1 MESTTPPTADH
12 ATPPTTH
19 HPNVLTHTPVG
30 DISFEI
36 GPRAIAI
43 VISLIAILIASFFY
57 FRRKSRSNV
66 LLVGLSDAGKTLI
79 FTKFVSKS
87 NDWELYKSMKENVI
101 EIKSASGD
109 SLKLIDYPGTERL
122 RNRLL
127 EFWLGKEIGHLRR
140 LMFVIDSDTFTKKAR
155 DIAELLYDVLI
166 AMQNASKVPIM
177 VICNKQDLDTAKS
190 SKAIRGLLEKEL
202 GLVSKTRNSTLES
215 TSDTQTKT
223 ILTNDG
229 EFKWEKHGP
238 TVEFVDATATDV
250 ESISNLKSWAL

>member
-1 MESTTPPTADH
+1 MESTTPPTPDH
-12 ATPPTTH
+12 AVPPTTH
-19 HPNVLTHTPVG
+19 HPNAFTHTPVG

-43 VISLIAILIASFFY
+43 VISLIAILIASFLY
-57 FRRKSRSNV
+57 LRRKSRSNV

-101 EIKSASGD
+101 EITNSSGEN
-109 SLKLIDYPGTERL
+109 LKLIDYPGSERL

-177 VICNKQDLDTAKS
+177 VVCNKQDLDTAKS
-190 SKAIRGLLEKEL
+190 SNAIRGLLEKEL

-215 TSDTQTKT
+215 TSDTQSKT
-223 ILTNDG
+223 TLTNDE

-238 TVEFVDATATDV
+238 TVEFVDATATEA